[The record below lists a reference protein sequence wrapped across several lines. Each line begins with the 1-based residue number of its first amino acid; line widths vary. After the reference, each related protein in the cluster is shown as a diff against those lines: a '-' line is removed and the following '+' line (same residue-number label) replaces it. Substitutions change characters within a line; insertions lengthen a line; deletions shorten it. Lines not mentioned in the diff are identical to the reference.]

1 MPSTQ
6 ALSATSAGI
15 PFMLAAMFV
24 FSANDA
30 LAKYLAALCPVAQL
44 LLIRNVGALAV
55 IAPRVHAYGWLAVTR
70 VSRVWLHVLRCV
82 LIVAELALF
91 YTAVWQIP
99 LADTLTIY
107 QATPIIATA
116 LAVPLLGEQVGWRR
130 WLAVVVG
137 FFGVLLV
144 VKPSGAGMSV
154 AHLCALA
161 GGVVYS
167 GVILLTRLLR
177 DAGPVPMIAWHI
189 GGTLLAGAV
198 VAPFVWQPVSLIT
211 MLLIALNGVVSTGG
225 HVLINRAL
233 ALSPASVVMPF
244 HYTQIVWGVAFGWLF
259 FRDAPDGWMLSGA
272 TLIVASGL
280 FIMHREQVRARQ
292 LK

>member
-1 MPSTQ
+1 MSSSSTV
-6 ALSATSAGI
+6 SAGI
-15 PFMLAAMFV
+15 PFMLAAMLV

-44 LLIRNVGALAV
+44 LLIRNAGALV
-55 IAPRVHAYGWLAVTR
+55 LIAPKVHAYGWLAAAR
-70 VSRVWLHVLRCV
+70 VPRVWLHVLRCV
-82 LIVAELALF
+82 LIVMELALF

-130 WLAVVVG
+130 WLAVVAG
-137 FFGVLLV
+137 FIGVLLV
-144 VKPSGAGMSV
+144 VKPSGGGVST

-167 GVILLTRLLR
+167 GVVLLTRLLR

-189 GGTLLAGAV
+189 GGTLLASAL
-198 VAPFVWQPVSLIT
+198 VAPFVWQPVSLLN
-211 MLLIALNGVVSTGG
+211 MALIALMGVFSTCG
-225 HVLINRAL
+225 HVLNNRAL
-233 ALSPASVVMPF
+233 ALSPTSVVMPF

-259 FRDAPDGWMLSGA
+259 FSDMPDLQMLSGA
-272 TLIVASGL
+272 AIIVASGL
-280 FIMHREQVRARQ
+280 FIMHRERVRARQ
-292 LK
+292 AG